1 MATEKAAAKFV
12 IPKKIGEAV
21 DLYWT
26 TRAKRYELSKEVE
39 ELEKKEATLK
49 AHFIDT
55 IPTSASTGAAGKLC
69 RVTIVK
75 KDRFEVTDW
84 AELQEHIRKNAG
96 KGAFAL
102 VQRRLSDAA
111 VKEVF
116 AAGKAVPGVQKLEY
130 KSISVNKVG

>member
-1 MATEKAAAKFV
+1 MATKQATFT

-26 TRAKRYELSKEVE
+26 TRGKRLAMAKELE
-39 ELEKKEATLK
+39 ELEKQETQLK

-55 IPTSASTGAAGKLC
+55 IPITASTGASGKLC

-75 KDRFEVTDW
+75 KERFEVTDW
-84 AELQEHIRKNAG
+84 AEVHDYIRKNAS

-102 VQRRLSDAA
+102 LQRRMSDAA
-111 VKEVF
+111 LKEVF
-116 AAGKAVPGVQKLEY
+116 GAGKSVPGVQKLEY
-130 KSISVNKVG
+130 KSISVNKMG